1 MALRKINILMKFAFN
16 VQQAGQIGFFSRE
29 SLNEFP
35 NSLLFNFQFIYDYFI
50 REHFKCLK
58 IAISLSNSDQKKGLS
73 TEKESPR
80 AETLADST
88 TVTSSSYDTQT
99 TAEYS
104 SSITDT
110 TAATSAES
118 AYVVTEVPTTT
129 TKIVASSPSTL
140 DFAFVDVDKM
150 MADIAL
156 ETTRKPLAANKAYAG
171 LDVGGI
177 MAGFLSG
184 IYSKPSAPKMRKI

>member
-1 MALRKINILMKFAFN
+1 L
-16 VQQAGQIGFFSRE
+16 
-29 SLNEFP
+29 
-35 NSLLFNFQFIYDYFI
+35 
-50 REHFKCLK
+50 
-58 IAISLSNSDQKKGLS
+58 
-73 TEKESPR
+73 
-80 AETLADST
+80 
-88 TVTSSSYDTQT
+88 
-99 TAEYS
+99 
-104 SSITDT
+104 SSITEIPV
-110 TAATSAES
+110 ATSAES
-118 AYVVTEVPTTT
+118 AYVVTEVSTEVPT

-184 IYSKPSAPKMRKI
+184 IYSKPSPPKMRKI